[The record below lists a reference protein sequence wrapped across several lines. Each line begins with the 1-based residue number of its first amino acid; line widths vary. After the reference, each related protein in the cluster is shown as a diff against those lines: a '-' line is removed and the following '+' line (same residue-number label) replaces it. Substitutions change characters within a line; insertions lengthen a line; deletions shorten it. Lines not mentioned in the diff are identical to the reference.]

1 MPENPVVRIRHQ
13 GKTAELPVN
22 KNWLFFDGKARK
34 IEGVVVYAAKKEKAY
49 IPLQAVNLIK
59 GSTQTLPSIIA
70 GSKK

>member
-1 MPENPVVRIRHQ
+1 
-13 GKTAELPVN
+13 
-22 KNWLFFDGKARK
+22 LFYDGKARK

-70 GSKK
+70 GAKK